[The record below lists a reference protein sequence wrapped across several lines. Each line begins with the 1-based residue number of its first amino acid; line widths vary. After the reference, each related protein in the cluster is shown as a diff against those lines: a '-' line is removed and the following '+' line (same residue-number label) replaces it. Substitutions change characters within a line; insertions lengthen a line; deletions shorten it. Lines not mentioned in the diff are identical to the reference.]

1 MKIKNKSQFNQSVGQ
16 YKLLS
21 STSGVGSL
29 IATRMGTFIMPLSID
44 NWHIVDTPNTLIK
57 NNRQKG
63 CPTTKNEIENRAI
76 AVIEDPRFIQYLQAM
91 EGLHN
96 LQYLVSIPH
105 VQLNKDNKINVKD
118 NPLYKKNYPNENERE
133 SWRHEDE
140 FVIPA
145 MVFPRWLYS
154 EKTHK
159 LQYISDWKTQWI
171 KNAKQTDY
179 TFAPPRDPDSKI
191 AHKKRDGE
199 TFDEYGILKQ
209 MPLVLIC
216 KKGHISDIPWE
227 LFFRASIDSSVNV
240 YKEGFDFRDYET
252 HSRGCPNCNGGPHK
266 LTYTESQNKT
276 SGWGMLKCTECGE
289 AVSLDGIMNLRPK
302 CLREMPWLGIDNN
315 DKIAQDHDS
324 CKKEGTEEDSTMQ
337 VALLTSSGVY
347 YADQVSSLYIK
358 PSQQG
363 IVLSDNQKELLK
375 WIENTVYANYSSKNP
390 TSSRDSF
397 WNQNK
402 DSLIMLAG
410 FSLPFTIDQNDLD
423 TVGQIFLGQTNAGGS
438 SDIKEQYRFEEYEVF
453 SANSQL
459 DIPQLQFK
467 ETVIPPQY
475 SILNAFFKKITQVNT
490 LCVTQTQMNFYRG
503 TIPVVQLIQGSIVYP
518 PGMKLYRGQ
527 PDKVYT
533 YPATQ
538 SYGEG
543 LFFEF
548 NEERLNKF
556 SSILTSVEPTRYS
569 KRDYKMCSQL
579 SAQLD
584 KYGHAERFYLIHTF
598 AHLIIKELEFSCG
611 YPSASLAERIYY
623 SDRMF
628 GVLIYTTDGS
638 EGSMGGLVWQGRPD
652 LIYRTIINAIERAK
666 ACSSDP
672 ICWEHDEE
680 TMNYAACFSCS
691 MISETSCEYRNFG
704 LDRRT
709 IIDEDYGYFSTSN
722 RYDE

>member
-1 MKIKNKSQFNQSVGQ
+1 MKINDKSQFNQGVDQ

-29 IATRMGTFIMPLSID
+29 IATRMGTFIMPLSIS
-44 NWHIVDTPNTLIK
+44 NWNFVAKANSLIERKKQRGETTIKSDIEDEAIV
-57 NNRQKG
+57 
-63 CPTTKNEIENRAI
+63 
-76 AVIEDPRFIQYLQAM
+76 VIEDPRFVEYLKTT
-91 EGLHN
+91 EGLSQ
-96 LQYLVSIPH
+96 LQYLLSLPH
-105 VQLNKDNKINVKD
+105 MQLDEFNRQKVAE
-118 NPLYKKNYPNENERE
+118 NPLYKKYYAPIPNESPKN
-133 SWRHEDE
+133 HEDD

-145 MVFPRWLYS
+145 SVFPRWLYS

-159 LQYISDWKTQWI
+159 LQLFSEWKTQWI
-171 KNAKQTDY
+171 KTAKQKDY
-179 TFAPPRDPDSKI
+179 TFAPPRDSDFKI
-191 AHKKRDGE
+191 THKKRDGE
-199 TFDEYGILKQ
+199 TYDEYGILKQ

-240 YKEGFDFRDYET
+240 YKEGFDFRDYAS
-252 HSRGCPNCNGGPHK
+252 HSCGCAKCNGGPHK

-289 AVSLDGIMNLRPK
+289 VVSLEGIMNLRPK
-302 CLREMPWLGIDNN
+302 CLREMPWLGVDDDNI
-315 DKIAQDHDS
+315 KRDS
-324 CKKEGTEEDSTMQ
+324 NACKKEGTNDDSTMQ

-358 PSQQG
+358 PSQRG

-410 FSLPFTIDQNDLD
+410 FSLPFPIDQNDVD
-423 TVGQIFLGQTNAGGS
+423 TVGQIFLGKTNTGGS

-453 SANSQL
+453 SVNSQL

-467 ETVIPPQY
+467 ETVIPPEY
-475 SILNAFFKKITQVNT
+475 RVLNTFFKKITQVNT

-518 PGMKLYRGQ
+518 PGMKLYNGQ
-527 PDKVYT
+527 PDSVYT

-548 NEERLNKF
+548 NEDRLNKF
-556 SSILTSVEPTRYS
+556 SSILAAIDPTRYS

-579 SAQLD
+579 SAQLN

-598 AHLIIKELEFSCG
+598 AHLLIKELEFSCG
-611 YPSASLAERIYY
+611 YPSASLAERVYY

-652 LIYRTIINAIERAK
+652 LMYRTIMNAIDRAK

-704 LDRRT
+704 LDRRA
-709 IIDEDYGYFSTSN
+709 IIDEDYGYFSNSKL
-722 RYDE
+722 YDE

>member
-1 MKIKNKSQFNQSVGQ
+1 
-16 YKLLS
+16 
-21 STSGVGSL
+21 
-29 IATRMGTFIMPLSID
+29 
-44 NWHIVDTPNTLIK
+44 
-57 NNRQKG
+57 
-63 CPTTKNEIENRAI
+63 
-76 AVIEDPRFIQYLQAM
+76 
-91 EGLHN
+91 
-96 LQYLVSIPH
+96 
-105 VQLNKDNKINVKD
+105 
-118 NPLYKKNYPNENERE
+118 
-133 SWRHEDE
+133 
-140 FVIPA
+140 
-145 MVFPRWLYS
+145 
-154 EKTHK
+154 
-159 LQYISDWKTQWI
+159 
-171 KNAKQTDY
+171 
-179 TFAPPRDPDSKI
+179 
-191 AHKKRDGE
+191 
-199 TFDEYGILKQ
+199 
-209 MPLVLIC
+209 
-216 KKGHISDIPWE
+216 
-227 LFFRASIDSSVNV
+227 
-240 YKEGFDFRDYET
+240 
-252 HSRGCPNCNGGPHK
+252 
-266 LTYTESQNKT
+266 
-276 SGWGMLKCTECGE
+276 
-289 AVSLDGIMNLRPK
+289 MNLRPK
-302 CLREMPWLGIDNN
+302 CLREMPWLGIDNDN
-315 DKIAQDHDS
+315 IAQDRYV

-337 VALLTSSGVY
+337 VALLTSNGVY

-375 WIENTVYANYSSKNP
+375 WIESTVYSNYSSKNP

-402 DSLIMLAG
+402 DSLMVLAG

-423 TVGQIFLGQTNAGGS
+423 TVGQIFLGQTSTCGS

-475 SILNAFFKKITQVNT
+475 SILNTFFKKITQVNT

-503 TIPVVQLIQGSIVYP
+503 TIPVVRLIQGSIVYQS
-518 PGMKLYRGQ
+518 GMKLYSGK
-527 PDKVYT
+527 PEEVYA
-533 YPATQ
+533 YPVTQ
-538 SYGEG
+538 SFGEG

-556 SSILTSVEPTRYS
+556 SSILASVEPTRYS

-579 SAQLD
+579 SAQLN

>member
-1 MKIKNKSQFNQSVGQ
+1 MKINNKSQFNQGVDQ

-21 STSGVGSL
+21 SASGVGSL
-29 IATRMGTFIMPLSID
+29 VATRMGTFIMPLSIN
-44 NWHIVDTPNTLIK
+44 NWNIVAKANRLIE
-57 NNRQKG
+57 RQKQRG
-63 CPTTKNEIENRAI
+63 ETTSKRDIEDEAI
-76 AVIEDPRFIQYLQAM
+76 VVIEDPRFVDYLKAT
-91 EGLHN
+91 EGLSQ
-96 LQYLVSIPH
+96 LQYLLALPH
-105 VQLNKDNKINVKD
+105 MQLDEYNKQKVDE
-118 NPLYKKNYPNENERE
+118 NPLYKKYYASIPNESPKN
-133 SWRHEDE
+133 HEND

-145 MVFPRWLYS
+145 SVFPRWLYS

-159 LQYISDWKTQWI
+159 VQQFSEWKKQWI

-179 TFAPPRDPDSKI
+179 SFAPPRDPDFKVT
-191 AHKKRDGE
+191 HKKRDGD
-199 TFDEYGILKQ
+199 TYDEYGILKQ

-240 YKEGFDFRDYET
+240 YKEGFDFRGYAT
-252 HSRGCPNCNGGPHK
+252 HSCGCPKCNGGPHK
-266 LTYTESQNKT
+266 LTYTESQNKA
-276 SGWGMLKCTECGE
+276 SGWGLLKCTECGKV
-289 AVSLDGIMNLRPK
+289 VSLEGIMNLRPK
-302 CLREMPWLGIDNN
+302 CLREMPWLGIDNDN
-315 DKIAQDHDS
+315 IAQDRYV

-337 VALLTSSGVY
+337 VALLTSNGVY

-375 WIENTVYANYSSKNP
+375 WIESTVYSNYSSKNP

-402 DSLIMLAG
+402 DSLMVLAG

-423 TVGQIFLGQTNAGGS
+423 TVGQIFLGQTSTCGS

-475 SILNAFFKKITQVNT
+475 SILNTFFKKITQVNT

-503 TIPVVQLIQGSIVYP
+503 TIPVVRLIQGSIVYQS
-518 PGMKLYRGQ
+518 GMKLYSGK
-527 PDKVYT
+527 PEEVYA
-533 YPATQ
+533 YPVTQ
-538 SYGEG
+538 SFGEG

-556 SSILTSVEPTRYS
+556 SSILASVEPTRYS

-579 SAQLD
+579 SAQLN